1 VTKKEKPLRNEGL
14 FLYGKKFT
22 FTRPKS
28 PMKKVFLILLVAIV
42 LLVFVLVFR
51 TLSFHSKQIKVDEVP
66 LYKTDDEVI
75 QRLSQAIQFKTISYQ
90 DSGKMDTAQFNGLHR
105 FLKKSFPLID
115 SILTLEKINNYSL
128 LYKWQGSNP
137 SLKPILLMAHQDVVP
152 VDPLTLPGWAHP
164 PFDGVVKD
172 GFIFG
177 RGALDIKSGIMSEME
192 AVEYLLREDFKTERT
207 VYLAYGHDEE
217 IGGKQGAFQ
226 IAKHLQEQNVEL
238 EFVID
243 EGGSIISGIVPGVD
257 KPVAI
262 IGIAEKGY
270 VSLELTVEEEGGH
283 SSMPPKQTAIGILSA
298 AIAKL
303 ETHPFPAKINGPG
316 AVMFDYV
323 GPEMDFGM
331 RLVFANRWLFGP
343 VIESQLDKKNS
354 TRATMHTTTA
364 ATIFKSGE
372 KENVLPIK
380 ASAVVNFRIMPGDS
394 IQGVIDFVKKVLN
407 DERIKI
413 GKTNEFGDEPSFV
426 SDTESESFK
435 LLQKTTSQIFPDVLV
450 APYLVL
456 GATDSKHYKNLTR
469 NIFRFEPTRL
479 NDADLKRIHGTDE
492 RISVGSY
499 KETISFYIQL
509 IKNSN

>member
-1 VTKKEKPLRNEGL
+1 
-14 FLYGKKFT
+14 
-22 FTRPKS
+22 
-28 PMKKVFLILLVAIV
+28 MKKVLLILLAIV
-42 LLVFVLVFR
+42 VVLVAVLLFN
-51 TLSFHSKQIKVDEVP
+51 TFSFHSKQINADPVP
-66 LYKTDDEVI
+66 LYKTDDAVI
-75 QRLSQAIQFKTISYQ
+75 QRLSQSIQFKTISFQ

-105 FLKKSFPLID
+105 FLKTSFPLID
-115 SILTLEKINNYSL
+115 SLLTLEKINNYSL

-137 SLKPILLMAHQDVVP
+137 TLKPILLMAHQDVVP

-164 PFDGVVKD
+164 PFDGVIKD
-172 GFIFG
+172 GFVFG
-177 RGALDIKSGIMSEME
+177 RGALDIKSGITGEME
-192 AVEYLLREDFKTERT
+192 AVEYLLREGFKPERT

-217 IGGKQGAFQ
+217 IGGKEGAYQ
-226 IAKHLQEQNVEL
+226 IAKHLQQQNVQL

-243 EGGSIISGIVPGVD
+243 EGGSIISGIVPGVE

-303 ETHPFPAKINGPG
+303 ETHPFPTKMDGPG
-316 AVMFDYV
+316 SVMFEYI
-323 GPEMDFGM
+323 GPEMAFGM

-380 ASAVVNFRIMPGDS
+380 ASAVINFRIMPGDS
-394 IQGVIDFVKKVLN
+394 IQGVINFVKQVLN

-413 GKTNEFGDEPSFV
+413 AKTNEFGDEPSFV

-435 LLQKTTSQIFPDVLV
+435 TVQKTTHQIFPDVLV

-456 GATDSKHYKNLTR
+456 GATDSKHYKNLTK
-469 NIFRFEPTRL
+469 NIFRFNPTRL
-479 NDADLKRIHGTDE
+479 EDADLKRIHGTDE
-492 RISVGSY
+492 RVSIESY
-499 KETISFYIQL
+499 KGTISFYIQL
-509 IKNSN
+509 IKNSNQ

>member
-1 VTKKEKPLRNEGL
+1 
-14 FLYGKKFT
+14 
-22 FTRPKS
+22 
-28 PMKKVFLILLVAIV
+28 MKKIALIFLAIILLLAAV
-42 LLVFVLVFR
+42 LLFNTF
-51 TLSFHSKQIKVDEVP
+51 SFHSKQLKAEAVP
-66 LYKTDDEVI
+66 LYKTDDAVI
-75 QRLSQAIQFKTISYQ
+75 QRLSQAIQFKTVSYQ
-90 DSGKMDTAQFNGLHR
+90 DSGKMDTSAFNGLHR
-105 FLKKSFPLID
+105 FLQQSFPLID
-115 SILTLEKINNYSL
+115 SFLTLEKINTYSL

-137 SLKPILLMAHQDVVP
+137 ALKPILLMAHQDVVP

-164 PFDGVVKD
+164 PFEGAVKD
-172 GFIFG
+172 GFVFG
-177 RGALDIKSGIMSEME
+177 RGALDIKSGITGEME
-192 AVEYLLREDFKTERT
+192 AVEYLLREGFKPERT

-226 IAKHLQEQNVEL
+226 IAKHLKEQNVEL

-270 VSLELTVEEEGGH
+270 VSLELSVEEEGGH

-303 ETHPFPAKINGPG
+303 ETHPFPANMDGPG
-316 AVMFDYV
+316 AVMFNYV

-354 TRATMHTTTA
+354 TRATMRTTTA

-394 IQGVIDFVKKVLN
+394 IQGVIDFVTKVVN
-407 DERIKI
+407 DQRIHI
-413 GKTNEFGDEPSFV
+413 TTTNEFGDEPSFV
-426 SDTESESFK
+426 SDTESESFIAI
-435 LLQKTTSQIFPDVLV
+435 QKTTQQIFPDVLV

-456 GATDSKHYKNLTR
+456 GATDSKHYKDLTK
-469 NIFRFEPTRL
+469 NIFRFNPIRL
-479 NDADLKRIHGTDE
+479 EDADLKRIHGTDE
-492 RISVGSY
+492 RVSIESY

-509 IKNSN
+509 IKNSQPHQPPQRGGS

>member
-1 VTKKEKPLRNEGL
+1 
-14 FLYGKKFT
+14 
-22 FTRPKS
+22 
-28 PMKKVFLILLVAIV
+28 MKKIALILLSILLLLAAV
-42 LLVFVLVFR
+42 LLFNTF
-51 TLSFHSKQIKVDEVP
+51 SFHSKQIKIEAVP
-66 LYKTDDEVI
+66 LYQTDDAII

-90 DSGKMDTAQFNGLHR
+90 DSGKMDTGQFNGLHR
-105 FLKKSFPLID
+105 FLQQSFPLID
-115 SILTLEKINNYSL
+115 SLLTLEKINTYSL

-164 PFDGVVKD
+164 PFEGVVKD
-172 GFIFG
+172 GFVFG
-177 RGALDIKSGIMSEME
+177 RGALDIKSGITGEME
-192 AVEYLLREDFKTERT
+192 AVEYLLREGFKPQRT
-207 VYLAYGHDEE
+207 IYLAYGHDEE
-217 IGGKQGAFQ
+217 IGGRQGALQ
-226 IAKHLQEQNVEL
+226 IANHLQQQNVEL
-238 EFVID
+238 EYVLD
-243 EGGSIISGIVPGVD
+243 EGGSIISGIVPGVE

-283 SSMPPKQTAIGILSA
+283 SSMPPKQSAIGILSA
-298 AIAKL
+298 AITKL
-303 ETHPFPAKINGPG
+303 ETHPFPTQMNGVG
-316 AVMFDYV
+316 SVLFDYV

-354 TRATMHTTTA
+354 TRASMHTTTA
-364 ATIFKSGE
+364 ATIFNSGE

-380 ASAVVNFRIMPGDS
+380 AKAVVNFRIMPGDS
-394 IQGVIDFVKKVLN
+394 SQGVIAYVKKVMN

-413 GKTNEFGDEPSFV
+413 KHTAQEPDEPSGV
-426 SDTESESFK
+426 SDLNSEAFK
-435 LLQKTTSQIFPDVLV
+435 RIHQTTAQIFPDVLV

-456 GATDSKHYKNLTR
+456 GATDSKHYKNLTK

-479 NDADLKRIHGTDE
+479 DDADLKRIHGTDE
-492 RISVGSY
+492 RISIESY

-509 IKNSN
+509 IKNSNP

>member
-1 VTKKEKPLRNEGL
+1 
-14 FLYGKKFT
+14 
-22 FTRPKS
+22 
-28 PMKKVFLILLVAIV
+28 MKRILLIIFSSV
-42 LLVFVLVFR
+42 LLLAAVLIFR
-51 TLSFHSKQIKVDEVP
+51 TLSFHSKQISVEAVP
-66 LYKTDDEVI
+66 LYKTDDATI
-75 QRLSQAIQFKTISYQ
+75 QRLSEAIQFKTISYQ
-90 DSGKMDTAQFNGLHR
+90 DSGKMDTSQFNGLHR
-105 FLKKSFPLID
+105 FLQNSFPLVD
-115 SILTLEKINNYSL
+115 SFLTLEKINTYSL
-128 LYKWQGSNP
+128 LYKWQGSNV

-172 GFIFG
+172 GFVFG

-192 AVEYLLREDFKTERT
+192 AVEYLVRENFKPERT

-217 IGGKQGAFQ
+217 IGGKEGAFK
-226 IAKHLQEQNVEL
+226 IAKHLQEQHVEL

-243 EGGSIISGIVPGVD
+243 EGGSIISGIVPGIA

-298 AIAKL
+298 AISKL
-303 ETHPFPAKINGPG
+303 ETHSFPTKMEGVGSA
-316 AVMFDYV
+316 MLDYV

-354 TRATMHTTTA
+354 TRASMHTTIA

-380 ASAVVNFRIMPGDS
+380 ASAVINFRIMSGDS
-394 IQGVIDFVKKVLN
+394 IQGVIDFVKTVLN

-413 GKTNEFGDEPSFV
+413 GMTSQFGDEPSFV

-435 LLQKTTSQIFPDVLV
+435 LLQKTTQQIFPDVLV

-456 GATDSKHYKNLTR
+456 GATDSKHYKNLTK

-479 NDADLKRIHGTDE
+479 VDADLKRIHGTDE
-492 RISVGSY
+492 RISIESY
-499 KETISFYIQL
+499 KESISFYIQL

>member
-1 VTKKEKPLRNEGL
+1 
-14 FLYGKKFT
+14 
-22 FTRPKS
+22 
-28 PMKKVFLILLVAIV
+28 MKKILILLLAAVVVLAGV
-42 LLVFVLVFR
+42 LLFN
-51 TLSFHSKQIKVDEVP
+51 TLSFHSKQLKAEAVP
-66 LYKTDDEVI
+66 LYPTDDAVV
-75 QRLSQAIQFKTISYQ
+75 QRLSRAIQFQTVSYQ
-90 DSGKMDTAQFNGLHR
+90 DSGKMDTSAFNGLHR
-105 FLKKSFPLID
+105 FLKTSFPLVD
-115 SILTLEKINNYSL
+115 SLLTLEKINTYSL

-137 SLKPILLMAHQDVVP
+137 DLKPILLMAHQDVVP
-152 VDPLTLPGWAHP
+152 VDPLTLSGWAHP
-164 PFDGVVKD
+164 PFAGVVKD

-177 RGALDIKSGIMSEME
+177 RGALDIKSGITSQLE
-192 AVEYLLREDFKTERT
+192 AVEFLLKQNFKPART

-217 IGGKQGAFQ
+217 IGGRQGALQ
-226 IAKHLQEQNVEL
+226 IANHLEQQHVEL
-238 EFVID
+238 EYVLD
-243 EGGSIISGIVPGVD
+243 EGGSIISGIVPGVE

-283 SSMPPKQTAIGILSA
+283 SSMPPKQSAIGILSA
-298 AIAKL
+298 AITKL
-303 ETHPFPAKINGPG
+303 ETHPFPTQMDG
-316 AVMFDYV
+316 AGSVLFDYV

-354 TRATMHTTTA
+354 TRASMHTTTA

-380 ASAVVNFRIMPGDS
+380 AYAVVNFRIMPGDS
-394 IQGVIDFVKKVLN
+394 SQGVIAYVKKVIN

-413 GKTNEFGDEPSFV
+413 TTTSQQPDEPSGV
-426 SDTESESFK
+426 SDLHSEAFK
-435 LLQKTTSQIFPDVLV
+435 MVHQTTAEIFPDVLV

-456 GATDSKHYKNLTR
+456 GATDSKHYKNLTK

-479 NDADLKRIHGTDE
+479 DDADLKRIHGTDE
-492 RISVGSY
+492 RISIESY

-509 IKNSN
+509 IKNSNP

>member
-1 VTKKEKPLRNEGL
+1 MKKTPL
-14 FLYGKKFT
+14 FLF
-22 FTRPKS
+22 
-28 PMKKVFLILLVAIV
+28 VALLLLAAV
-42 LLVFVLVFR
+42 LLFNTF
-51 TLSFHSKQIKVDEVP
+51 SFHSKQLKVEAVP
-66 LYKTDDEVI
+66 LYKTEDSVV
-75 QRLSQAIQFKTISYQ
+75 QRLSRAIQFQTISFQ
-90 DSGKMDTAQFNGLHR
+90 DSGKMDTSQFNGLHR
-105 FLKKSFPLID
+105 FLKTSFPLVD
-115 SILTLEKINNYSL
+115 SFLTLEKINTYSL
-128 LYKWQGSNP
+128 LYKWQGSNS

-164 PFDGVVKD
+164 PFEGVVKD
-172 GFIFG
+172 GFVFG
-177 RGALDIKSGIMSEME
+177 RGALDIKSGIMGEME
-192 AVEYLLREDFKTERT
+192 AVEYLLREGFKPQRT
-207 VYLAYGHDEE
+207 VYLAFGHDEE

-226 IAKHLQEQNVEL
+226 IAKHLRQQNIEL

-243 EGGSIISGIVPGVD
+243 EGGSIISGIVPGIE

-270 VSLELTVEEEGGH
+270 ISLELTVEEEGGH

-303 ETHPFPAKINGPG
+303 ETHPFPTKMDGPG
-316 AVMFDYV
+316 SVMFNYI
-323 GPEMDFGM
+323 GPEMAFGM

-394 IQGVIDFVKKVLN
+394 IQGVIDFVTQVVN
-407 DERIKI
+407 DQRIHI
-413 GKTNEFGDEPSFV
+413 TTTNEFGDEPSFV

-435 LLQKTTSQIFPDVLV
+435 TVQKTTQQIFPDVLV

-456 GATDSKHYKNLTR
+456 GATDSKHYKNLTK
-469 NIFRFEPTRL
+469 NIFRFNPTRL
-479 NDADLKRIHGTDE
+479 EDADLKRIHGTDE
-492 RISVGSY
+492 RVSIESY

-509 IKNSN
+509 IKNSNEPSLRTQ

>member
-1 VTKKEKPLRNEGL
+1 MPLRLKKL
-14 FLYGKKFT
+14 FLPNQT
-22 FTRPKS
+22 F
-28 PMKKVFLILLVAIV
+28 MKRILLFLLVTVV
-42 LLVFVLVFR
+42 LLLAVLLFNAF
-51 TLSFHSKQIKVDEVP
+51 SFHSKQIKVEPVP
-66 LYKTDDEVI
+66 LYKTDEAAI
-75 QRLSQAIQFKTISYQ
+75 QRLSEAIQFKTVSYQ
-90 DSGKMDTAQFNGLHR
+90 DSGKMDTSQFNGLHR

-115 SILTLEKINNYSL
+115 SVLTLEKINNYSL
-128 LYKWQGSNP
+128 LYKWPGSNT

-164 PFDGVVKD
+164 PFNGVVKD

-192 AVEYLLREDFKTERT
+192 AVEYLLREGFKPERT

-217 IGGKQGAFQ
+217 IGGRQGALQ
-226 IAKHLQEQNVEL
+226 IAKHLQEQNVKL
-238 EFVID
+238 EFVLD

-298 AIAKL
+298 AITKL
-303 ETHPFPAKINGPG
+303 ETHPFPTKMDGVGSVI
-316 AVMFDYV
+316 FDFV
-323 GPEMDFGM
+323 GPEMGFGM
-331 RLVFANRWLFGP
+331 RLVFANRWLLGP

-354 TRATMHTTTA
+354 TRASMHTTTA

-394 IQGVIDFVKKVLN
+394 IKGVIDFVKSVLN

-413 GKTNEFGDEPSFV
+413 GMTSQVGDEPSFV

-456 GATDSKHYKNLTR
+456 GATDSKHYKNITK

-479 NDADLKRIHGTDE
+479 DDTDLKRIHGTDE
-492 RISVGSY
+492 RISIESY

-509 IKNSN
+509 IKNSPTNNE